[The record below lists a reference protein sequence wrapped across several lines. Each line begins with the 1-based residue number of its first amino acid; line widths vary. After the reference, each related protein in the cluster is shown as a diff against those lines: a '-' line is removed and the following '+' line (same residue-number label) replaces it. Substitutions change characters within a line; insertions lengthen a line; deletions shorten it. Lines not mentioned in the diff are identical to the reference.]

1 MQAAKSV
8 SGITALSLPPFGCCG
23 VPDTPWSPG
32 FLLTCEL
39 FLNGRVLISY
49 PGGDQLTFQ
58 WFPHQL
64 LRETEVDGLRFT
76 TQTFMP
82 AKRRAVAQSIRIRNL
97 KSTTRSITLGFDM
110 RAAVAKKTE
119 PWFTNSPG
127 EADNRIEWN
136 AERGCLVFEARHTQA
151 VSVQGINPKPT
162 RVDAGRMLVIEMTL
176 GPGETKEPPRL
187 ITILCK
193 RTSRRSPS
201 STSAPSTACSSR
213 HSLPAI
219 QIFLAIFRN

>member
-1 MQAAKSV
+1 VESR
-8 SGITALSLPPFGCCG
+8 LPAHLRV
-23 VPDTPWSPG
+23 VPEWTRFD
-32 FLLTCEL
+32 LL
-39 FLNGRVLISY
+39 

-82 AKRRAVAQSIRIRNL
+82 AKRRAVAQSIRVRNL

-110 RAAVAKKTE
+110 RAAVARKTE

-127 EADNRIEWN
+127 EADNRIDWN

-151 VSVQGINPKPT
+151 VSVQGINPKPI
-162 RVDAGRMLVIEMTL
+162 RV
-176 GPGETKEPPRL
+176 
-187 ITILCK
+187 
-193 RTSRRSPS
+193 
-201 STSAPSTACSSR
+201 
-213 HSLPAI
+213 
-219 QIFLAIFRN
+219 